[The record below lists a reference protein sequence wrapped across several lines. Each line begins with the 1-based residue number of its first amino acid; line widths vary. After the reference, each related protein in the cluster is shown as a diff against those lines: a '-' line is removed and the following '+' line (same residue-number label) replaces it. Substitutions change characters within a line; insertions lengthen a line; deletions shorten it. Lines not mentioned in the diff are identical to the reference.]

1 MASWVYLYDS
11 HHESYLLHRHRDRAA
26 GGVRRRRHHHYSGP
40 SPQRTTHRHKLVVRP
55 QLYWNWTEPTV
66 RCVTRVGSSRV
77 RFFATRNAS
86 VAARAAPRR
95 CLLKCTLARSWT
107 RRLDRGERLR
117 QYEALTLEI
126 LPSPD
131 APSDTATPLDSG
143 HTGHTGLTSGPAF
156 WCSHD
161 QTTDHPTR
169 CNAERDKNSS
179 ASANAETVTFWT
191 RIRTVVDHCLSLM
204 Y

>member
-1 MASWVYLYDS
+1 MYAGDVITITASPLTAAYDTQAQIGGQAATVL
-11 HHESYLLHRHRDRAA
+11 ELDRTDCAVCDACQEAA
-26 GGVRRRRHHHYSGP
+26 ECSGCL
-40 SPQRTTHRHKLVVRP
+40 RC
-55 QLYWNWTEPTV
+55 EE
-66 RCVTRVGSSRV
+66 CVTSCESCTETVLVEVPLQLAPGPADLIV
-77 RFFATRNAS
+77 VNAYGNS
-86 VAARAAPRR
+86 
-95 CLLKCTLARSWT
+95 
-107 RRLDRGERLR
+107 
-117 QYEALTLEI
+117 EALTLEI